1 MSKANIMIQ
10 KNLIIPQLVVSHP
23 VLNWNQKAILTLIIQ
38 HHQTHHD
45 QRFTMKDKEI
55 AKELGMKLGSVS
67 TIIGQLFE
75 LGIIDKDVDSVQIQK
90 GSKNKNVRYIWVESL
105 DVWITGSQLPTI
117 TPRSQEEL
125 AERTKKQFKDV
136 QEIDEITPIE
146 PTSTTDTTASESKVD
161 IGENDHIIASSE
173 DYVSNRSDVAEFL
186 EMYPNYHE
194 NQPFKV
200 SFDFG
205 DGDNIMDDVYF
216 YKQVDGISK
225 YISLSNIEDYKDGR
239 GLYKKY

>member
-1 MSKANIMIQ
+1 MKKLEIQ
-10 KNLIIPQLVVSHP
+10 KEIVSDTRLTWNEKALMSLILRYQNTGVTFTLTDKKIGIELGLKTSSIYGLVSNLTK
-23 VLNWNQKAILTLIIQ
+23 LNI
-38 HHQTHHD
+38 
-45 QRFTMKDKEI
+45 I
-55 AKELGMKLGSVS
+55 AKHTDNKQLNA
-67 TIIGQLFE
+67 GQ
-75 LGIIDKDVDSVQIQK
+75 KP
-90 GSKNKNVRYIWVESL
+90 KNVRYITLKDISEWFVTENKTNTDDIS
-105 DVWITGSQLPTI
+105 
-117 TPRSQEEL
+117 
-125 AERTKKQFKDV
+125 DV

-194 NQPFKV
+194 NQPLKV

>member
-125 AERTKKQFKDV
+125 AERTKKQFKDANDQKSTGFDLDKV
-136 QEIDEITPIE
+136 YNYEEVNGTIEQINLAIEQYKDTE
-146 PTSTTDTTASESKVD
+146 PTLIHSIKASLEGEEFDVEAFEFTDK
-161 IGENDHIIASSE
+161 
-173 DYVSNRSDVAEFL
+173 
-186 EMYPNYHE
+186 
-194 NQPFKV
+194 
-200 SFDFG
+200 
-205 DGDNIMDDVYF
+205 
-216 YKQVDGISK
+216 DGITKLMLLESLRDMVK
-225 YISLSNIEDYKDGR
+225 Y
-239 GLYKKY
+239 YKKHPKS

>member
-1 MSKANIMIQ
+1 MSKANIMIL

-125 AERTKKQFKDV
+125 AERTKKQFKDANDQKSTGFDLDKV
-136 QEIDEITPIE
+136 YNYEEVNGTIEQINLAIEQYKDTE
-146 PTSTTDTTASESKVD
+146 PTLIHSIKASLEGEEFYVEAFEFTDK
-161 IGENDHIIASSE
+161 
-173 DYVSNRSDVAEFL
+173 
-186 EMYPNYHE
+186 
-194 NQPFKV
+194 
-200 SFDFG
+200 
-205 DGDNIMDDVYF
+205 
-216 YKQVDGISK
+216 DGITKLMLLESLRDMVK
-225 YISLSNIEDYKDGR
+225 Y
-239 GLYKKY
+239 YKKHPKS